1 MLKESLKLD
10 KKTRFSDIF
19 NDDEDNR
26 WWWRCDVLRNAKQM
40 QCIDHQQQNIFYRT
54 RKFSRRFFL
63 FATKEMRS
71 MFGLHE
77 RVYFYNK
84 SPIRMH
90 QPAYSKCATVNKTIR
105 RIWREIGRHTVHQL
119 NYKLWFAKV
128 NKIQKN
134 ENEDEKHL
142 KWFDDWPSLFCLFI
156 LSWTPQGVLYFPKQS
171 IESTQNACHKSKNK

>member
-77 RVYFYNK
+77 RVDFYNK

-90 QPAYSKCATVNKTIR
+90 HTAYSQCATVNKTIR
-105 RIWREIGRHTVHQL
+105 RIWRGRHTVHQL

-128 NKIQKN
+128 NKIERKK
-134 ENEDEKHL
+134 EW
-142 KWFDDWPSLFCLFI
+142 KWRWKTSKMVWRVAIAI
-156 LSWTPQGVLYFPKQS
+156 LPIHFELNTTGGSIFPKTINRKHTKCMPQ
-171 IESTQNACHKSKNK
+171 IEK